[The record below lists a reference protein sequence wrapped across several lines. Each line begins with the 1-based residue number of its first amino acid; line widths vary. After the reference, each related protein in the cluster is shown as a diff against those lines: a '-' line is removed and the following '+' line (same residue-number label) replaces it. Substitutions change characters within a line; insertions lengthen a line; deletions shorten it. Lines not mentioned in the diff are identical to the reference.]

1 MIPRSSP
8 PRSFPQ
14 AVASALR
21 GIRHAAWTQR
31 HFRAHLVIA
40 TVTLLA
46 AAWAGLGPG
55 ELALLATV
63 IGLVLGAELLNTA
76 VEMLT
81 DLFHPHEGPR
91 AALVKDVSAAA
102 VLGSSIIAAVVGAF
116 VLLPHLGALS
126 PTGSRVLAVI
136 LALVFVVALCAGF
149 ARTGRPRV

>member
-21 GIRHAAWTQR
+21 GIRHAGRTQR
-31 HFRAHLVIA
+31 HFRAHLIIA
-40 TVTLLA
+40 TAALLA
-46 AAWAGLGPG
+46 AAWAGLSPV

-63 IGLVLGAELLNTA
+63 IGLVLAAELLNTA

-102 VLGSSIIAAVVGAF
+102 VLSASIIAAVVGAF

-126 PTGSRVLAVI
+126 PPGSRVLAVI
-136 LALVFVVALCAGF
+136 LALVFVAALCAGF
-149 ARTGRPRV
+149 ARAGRPRV